1 MEKKCVWNQYS
12 KTQIEE
18 IHDFAKSYCDFLDN
32 GKTERECVDQIVNRI
47 EKDGYQELESLI
59 KAGKTLKAGDKV
71 YSVCMNKTIAMF
83 QIGEQPMEAGMN
95 IVGAHLD
102 SPRLDLKQNPLY
114 EEGGLAYLDTHYYGG
129 VKKYQWEIGRAH
141 V

>member
-59 KAGKTLKAGDKV
+59 KDSGLIV
-71 YSVCMNKTIAMF
+71 Y
-83 QIGEQPMEAGMN
+83 
-95 IVGAHLD
+95 
-102 SPRLDLKQNPLY
+102 
-114 EEGGLAYLDTHYYGG
+114 EGCSHYAYLEMLPQVIKV
-129 VKKYQWEIGRAH
+129 VKIFLES
-141 V
+141 